1 MRVLKYGIL
10 FGGLLM
16 FISCATS
23 QHSIIGNYKSYSEL
37 LQLTVNNTFKYR
49 NFSVVSG
56 STWAYGP
63 VYYPHLTLPP
73 SDRGYSSGVT
83 VPF

>member
-37 LQLTVNNTFKYR
+37 LP
-49 NFSVVSG
+49 VSY
-56 STWAYGP
+56 T
-63 VYYPHLTLPP
+63 HLTLPTTE
-73 SDRGYSSGVT
+73 RV
-83 VPF
+83 

>member
-1 MRVLKYGIL
+1 MRVFMRVLKYGIL

-49 NFSVVSG
+49 NF
-56 STWAYGP
+56 
-63 VYYPHLTLPP
+63 P
-73 SDRGYSSGVT
+73 SLAEAHGHMGNGKE
-83 VPF
+83 